1 MTIAAPV
8 IDGCNGVAHHVLDA
22 LETWDLPPRLRRAPH
37 GEEHFV
43 VRVDGVR
50 AAGLGMAGAAG
61 SLSVTDRRAL
71 ITDPRGAPLREWALA
86 DLAAVNALGNWG
98 GVALVHTGGEMELVV
113 SADPGRPGWEQAA
126 AWLKVE
132 AAFAASA
139 DRLAEWLSDLPE
151 RLALAPAE
159 TLALASRV

>member
-1 MTIAAPV
+1 MSITAPV
-8 IDGCNGVAHHVLDA
+8 IDGSTGVARHVLDT
-22 LETWDLPPRLRRAPH
+22 LENWALPPRPPGA
-37 GEEHFV
+37 EDAQESFT

-50 AAGLGMAGAAG
+50 AAGLGMAEAAG

-71 ITDPRGAPLREWALA
+71 ITAPDGEPLREWALA
-86 DLAAVNALGNWG
+86 DLASVNALGNWG
-98 GVALVHTGGEMELVV
+98 GVALLHAGGEMELVV
-113 SADPGRPGWEQAA
+113 SADAARPGWEQAA

-139 DRLAEWLSDLPE
+139 DRLQEWLSDLPE

-159 TLALASRV
+159 TLALAGRL